1 MRNRR
6 FALSRVAV
14 LGLTIFMIM
23 FVSFVG
29 ASIVNADETETES
42 ADTVTVSGS
51 YTIYTA
57 PDKAE
62 LYVAVTTKD
71 SKAAGA
77 QTKNTKDVDA
87 VIQKL
92 KELGGN
98 EKSIITS
105 GYNIYQEYDY
115 EKNEPAGYTVSTSLT
130 IKDIEIDMAGTI
142 LSEAVAAG
150 VNEVYYIS
158 YSCSSYDEKYEEA
171 LTDAVLAARKKAEV
185 LAKAADR
192 ILGDVQSI
200 TEGYQ
205 NTSARYVNKSIAIE
219 EAAMDTAAGS
229 VSLNPGDSE
238 ITASVT
244 VTYYLK

>member
-1 MRNRR
+1 M
-6 FALSRVAV
+6 
-14 LGLTIFMIM
+14 
-23 FVSFVG
+23 
-29 ASIVNADETETES
+29 
-42 ADTVTVSGS
+42 
-51 YTIYTA
+51 
-57 PDKAE
+57 
-62 LYVAVTTKD
+62 
-71 SKAAGA
+71 
-77 QTKNTKDVDA
+77 
-87 VIQKL
+87 
-92 KELGGN
+92 N

-142 LSEAVAAG
+142 LSDAVAAG